1 MDNVKPIGRAYAS
14 DRRQRQAQQT
24 RSDILDAAQDLFV
37 RVGYAV
43 TTMTAVAAEAGVAP
57 ATVYAGFASKRGL
70 LEAVMDRIVARGREP
85 APVEAWPE
93 FRAAMSDTDPGR
105 ALARAVRLAREINE
119 RAALLAEITAA
130 ADPDLAALN
139 RTYADRRHEDTRTFI
154 DALAD
159 RGMLRPG
166 LSAAAA
172 SDVTW
177 ALNGPEI
184 YQLLVTRRGWSPVR
198 YERWLAETLTAQLI
212 APATPDW
219 SGQVAADERE
229 HAPRPAGPV
238 DLDEPGHATSSSTG
252 PSTS

>member
-1 MDNVKPIGRAYAS
+1 MDNVKPMGRAYAS

-24 RSDILDAAQDLFV
+24 RSDILDAAQDLFA
-37 RVGYAV
+37 RVGYAA
-43 TTMTAVAAEAGVAP
+43 TAMTAVAAEAGVAP

-70 LEAVMDRIVARGREP
+70 LEAVMDRIVARGRQP

-172 SDVTW
+172 SDVIW
-177 ALNGPEI
+177 ALNGPEV
-184 YQLLVTRRGWSPVR
+184 YQLLVTRRGWSAVR
-198 YERWLAETLTAQLI
+198 YERWLAETFAAQLI
-212 APATPDW
+212 APATPDG
-219 SGQVAADERE
+219 SGQAAAGERE
-229 HAPRPAGPV
+229 HAPRPAGPA
-238 DLDEPGHATSSSTG
+238 DPGQPGHATSPSTG
-252 PSTS
+252 PPTS